1 LNVNSL
7 SMFDAYWKVPVDPP
21 HPNNDAV
28 DFLFNAITP
37 QVGSGIVQPV
47 LEWNQLDS
55 GRWTCRAWCVSGTDK
70 FYSDPLYV
78 SEGDEIQGL
87 MSWNSWYNEWFICVT
102 DTAANKQKYIYS
114 DFVGDSN
121 LEVYA
126 ALEGTY
132 LQDNGDVPGDTTF
145 YNMNLRD
152 SNFNPAGDVT
162 WVKWIDPSA
171 SNYLTGLDVD
181 IISNPDKVKLHTAN

>member
-1 LNVNSL
+1 
-7 SMFDAYWKVPVDPP
+7 MFDAYWKVPVDPP